1 MNTARFK
8 IAALTGALVLLAAQP
23 ALAYSLTPSAGF
35 TTTTAGAVTFATF
48 DGSTP
53 VDPLY
58 ASITGGLLNGGNSP
72 GAGGNWLGANLP
84 TGNPGVVDIVFT
96 SYHSYFGLYWGAN
109 DGPLNKI
116 ELFDN
121 STSLGTL
128 FGTTGAPNSYWNI
141 TAGSNPLFNRIELTA
156 PGCCFEVDN
165 LAVAAVP
172 EPMSAI
178 LMGLGIA
185 TIGAWRRRR
194 A

>member
-1 MNTARFK
+1 MKHAHRPLSALAAT
-8 IAALTGALVLLAAQP
+8 AALLAISP
-23 ALAYSLTPSAGF
+23 ASAYTLSSSPGF
-35 TTTTAGAVTFATF
+35 TTSTAGAVTFATF

-58 ASITGGLLNGGNSP
+58 ATISGGIANGGNDP
-72 GAGGNWLGANLP
+72 GAGGNWLGAS
-84 TGNPGVVDIVFT
+84 GQSSPGVVDIVFT
-96 SYHSYFGLYWGAN
+96 GYHSYFGLYWGAN
-109 DGPLNKI
+109 DGPLNAI

-121 STSLGTL
+121 NTSLGML
-128 FGTTGAPNSYWNI
+128 FGTTDAPNAYWNI
-141 TAGSNPLFNRIELTA
+141 TAGSSPAFNRIQLSV

-172 EPMSAI
+172 EPMSAV

-185 TIGAWRRRR
+185 TLGVWRRRCR